1 MLLTPNQMSTS
12 NLQKIYK
19 KIDSRIAELE
29 VVVVVVVYTTMEY
42 IVQQQLSWMASSKAR
57 V

>member
-29 VVVVVVVYTTMEY
+29 VVVVVYTTMEY